1 MPKRKPVL
9 KSKKEAHPVPPPL
22 SALDLLW
29 QNVLTLV
36 QPFSTQM
43 MLKQQCRL
51 LAFDGWEARI
61 GTPSQPLFKMANTR
75 MSNLELAFGE
85 LYNHPVQARL
95 QVVSADEWTPVVPI
109 PPETPTPPQP
119 VIDLPRPPDW
129 AGSMSESRSDYG
141 FFT

>member
-1 MPKRKPVL
+1 
-9 KSKKEAHPVPPPL
+9 
-22 SALDLLW
+22 
-29 QNVLTLV
+29 
-36 QPFSTQM
+36 
-43 MLKQQCRL
+43 
-51 LAFDGWEARI
+51 
-61 GTPSQPLFKMANTR
+61 MANTR

-129 AGSMSESRSDYG
+129 AGSMSQSRSDYG